1 MPSCPKTL
9 RKSDAVTLLWTIT
22 VLSDKVDIF
31 LQPSKSTGEPQLDVL
46 RDVAVQTF
54 LFVIRPVSRVL
65 RVGTKI
71 S

>member
-22 VLSDKVDIF
+22 VLSDKLDIF

-54 LFVIRPVSRVL
+54 LFVI
-65 RVGTKI
+65 
-71 S
+71 